1 MTVEYRRRPQ
11 LPNEQLGDLLEPE
24 TPLRDRQDYEQVLS
38 RSLTWIGAF
47 DDGRLVGY
55 ANVAWDGGV
64 HAFLLDP
71 TVHPALRHRGIGTRL
86 VKEALA
92 AVAEHPEIEWV
103 HVDSSQELMDR
114 FYFPAGFR
122 PTAAGLVRVQDIR
135 ADRTSRGGSE
145 PTVAR

>member
-1 MTVEYRRRPQ
+1 MIEYRRRPP
-11 LPNEQLGDLLEPE
+11 LSNELLGELLEPE
-24 TPLRDRQDYEQVLS
+24 RPPLERLDYEQILS

-47 DDGRLVGY
+47 AGDRLVGY

-71 TVHPALRHRGIGTRL
+71 TVHPDLRRQGIGTRL

-92 AVAEHPEIEWV
+92 AVADQPQIEWV
-103 HVDSSQELMDR
+103 HVDASSELMEK

-122 PTAAGLVRVQDIR
+122 PTAAGLVWVQDIR
-135 ADRTSRGGSE
+135 EGKLTLSQA
-145 PTVAR
+145 